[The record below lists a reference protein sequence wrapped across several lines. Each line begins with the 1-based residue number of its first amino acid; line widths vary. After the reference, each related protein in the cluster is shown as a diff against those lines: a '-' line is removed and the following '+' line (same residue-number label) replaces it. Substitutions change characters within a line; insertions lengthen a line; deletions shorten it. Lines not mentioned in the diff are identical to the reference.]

1 MTRSDDGGTVYQV
14 GQVVWFKGD
23 KVTITSEPFIL
34 HGGEFQNA
42 VTEDGRPAVVA
53 TPAQKVKDAEQRIA
67 EREAQQ
73 AEFRRLRE

>member
-1 MTRSDDGGTVYQV
+1 MHYEIASK
-14 GQVVWFKGD
+14 VWHKGD

-42 VTEDGRPAVVA
+42 VTEDGKAIVVA
-53 TPAQKVKDAEQRIA
+53 TPAQKVANVLRAHE

-73 AEFRRLRE
+73 AEFRRLHG